1 MTEIGTAALR
11 YAHLG
16 LSVIP
21 LRSKGKIPIFQE
33 WQKVATCEENQVT
46 RWFQQNPESN
56 VGIATGPK
64 SNCFVL
70 DVDIAKGGQDSF
82 DTLLAKH
89 GQFPD
94 TWQQIT
100 GSGGF
105 HLFFR
110 YPNFRVSNA
119 NDLMPGIDIRGD
131 GGQVVAPPSIH
142 PTTGKRYEWDGLKDI
157 EDTPMAEAPM
167 WLLDLLQGKQA
178 PETKTAREPLADR
191 IPNGTRHQALVSLAG
206 AMRRF
211 GLNSH
216 EMLPTLREVNRTRCE
231 EPKPEDEIRHIAES
245 MMKYQPADTDLFKTT
260 TKLWRIL
267 KAREIEQEN
276 AKQAAAA
283 KLDKIKAK
291 AIDGL
296 SVYRTP
302 QVEHGCLV
310 DGLIYNGLT
319 LFAGAPKSAKS
330 YLALQLALA
339 VANGNKFLDQRDVM
353 TPGLVLYVALE
364 EGPNRTS
371 SRMRKLQ
378 KKESIYLQNISMVY
392 SLLPLMCGGLEQLR
406 LMAKE
411 KSPSLIIIDTFL
423 ALVGNGNGKR
433 DVLRSEYGEM
443 NTLHTL
449 AQENETAV
457 FLIHH
462 KRKTVA
468 GSTALDSVSGSTGL
482 TAAADSI
489 WTIDKQPDS
498 MSCVS
503 ITGRDT
509 EDQTLSLKFGQD
521 PFGWQL
527 IGTGDAI
534 KTMTIERE
542 IYAVLREEGAQTPA
556 KLAVLL
562 RMNVNQVRSA
572 VYDLSARGFV
582 NRASKGAYSLAPDKN
597 WESQ

>member
-21 LRSKGKIPIFQE
+21 LRPKGKIPIFHE
-33 WQKVATCEENQVT
+33 WQNVATRDEKQVE
-46 RWFQQNPESN
+46 RWFQQNPDSN

-64 SNCFVL
+64 SKCFVL

-110 YPNFRVSNA
+110 YPNFRVANA
-119 NDLMPGIDIRGD
+119 NDLMPGIDIRGE

-142 PTTGKRYEWDGLKDI
+142 PTTGKRYEWDGLRDI
-157 EDTPMAEAPM
+157 EDTPLAEAPL
-167 WLLDLLQGKQA
+167 WLLELLQEKLT
-178 PETKTAREPLADR
+178 PEPKPRDPLAER

-206 AMRRF
+206 ALRRF
-211 GLNSH
+211 GLSSH
-216 EMLPTLREVNRTRCE
+216 EILPTLREVNRTRCE
-231 EPKPEDEIRHIAES
+231 EPKPEDEVQHIAES
-245 MMKYQPADTDLFKTT
+245 MMKYQPADTDLYKTA
-260 TKLWRIL
+260 TKLWRVL

-276 AKQAAAA
+276 AKAAAAA
-283 KLDKIKAK
+283 KLEKVKAK

-296 SVYRTP
+296 SVYRAP

-319 LFAGAPKSAKS
+319 LLAGAPKSAKS
-330 YLALQLALA
+330 FLVLQLALA
-339 VANGNKFLDQRDVM
+339 VANGNKFLNQRDVLK
-353 TPGLVLYVALE
+353 PGRVLYLALE
-364 EGPNRTS
+364 ESPKRTS
-371 SRMRKLQ
+371 TRMRKLQ
-378 KKESIYLQNISMVY
+378 KLESIYLQNISMVY
-392 SLLPLMCGGLEQLR
+392 DLLPLLSGGLDQLR
-406 LMAKE
+406 LMARE
-411 KSPSLIIIDTFL
+411 QSPSLIIIDTFV
-423 ALVGNGNGKR
+423 AAIGNGTAKR
-433 DVLRSEYGEM
+433 DVFRSEYSEM
-443 NTLHTL
+443 NTLHAL
-449 AQENETAV
+449 AQEFDTSV
-457 FLIHH
+457 FLVHH

-468 GSTALDSVSGSTGL
+468 GSTALDSVSGSAGI

-489 WTIDKQPDS
+489 WTIDKQQDC
-498 MSCVS
+498 MSCIA

-521 PFGWQL
+521 PFGWEL

-534 KTMTIERE
+534 KTMSLERE
-542 IYAVLREEGAQTPA
+542 IYSVLREEGAQTPA
-556 KLAVLL
+556 RLAILL
-562 RMNVNQVRSA
+562 RMNVNEIRRS
-572 VYDLSARGFV
+572 VYDLSARGFI
-582 NRASKGAYSLAPDKN
+582 NRIANGSYSLAADKT
-597 WESQ
+597 WEGQ